1 MPLYLPD
8 LLNVSPAVL
17 YQKRKNTA
25 PCGIALRLQCICE
38 SSYKHQI
45 TKQAVRVPKKKK
57 YFTIKVNVL
66 LNTYEKSLAL
76 IT

>member
-38 SSYKHQI
+38 SNYKHQI
-45 TKQAVRVPKKKK
+45 TNILTTGCV
-57 YFTIKVNVL
+57 
-66 LNTYEKSLAL
+66 KSR
-76 IT
+76 ISS